1 MLAAWLWLK
10 VGKHMKR
17 LSFVLGCA
25 LSKVMNILT
34 SLFFTILNSAYI
46 LLFKVVHCRRSWR
59 YCYSSWYFFL
69 DCSHTQ
75 LDIPFVRLCVV
86 EGLAKSGLSPSCKG
100 KRRHRWCS
108 LELIQVYFQAQFF
121 FRLNLKVEE
130 RALLVINCA
139 GNEGDTVEKIAGN
152 IPKVMR
158 TIELNWL
165 ISSILSHAFIH
176 RIFDHHLEL
185 SNFFLSS
192 YVSSILLAS
201 V

>member
-1 MLAAWLWLK
+1 M
-10 VGKHMKR
+10 R
-17 LSFVLGCA
+17 
-25 LSKVMNILT
+25 
-34 SLFFTILNSAYI
+34 
-46 LLFKVVHCRRSWR
+46 CRRSGQIWTVTILQGKEKTQVMLSR
-59 YCYSSWYFFL
+59 IDSSLF
-69 DCSHTQ
+69 
-75 LDIPFVRLCVV
+75 
-86 EGLAKSGLSPSCKG
+86 SGSVS
-100 KRRHRWCS
+100 
-108 LELIQVYFQAQFF
+108 F

-185 SNFFLSS
+185 SNFFYHPMSSQFFLQVYDIKKQDLSR
-192 YVSSILLAS
+192 YIPPV
-201 V
+201 